1 MERMDVDRGDE
12 REEMWIEEMER
23 MDVDRGEGEN
33 VCG

>member
-1 MERMDVDRGDE
+1 MDVDGEDE

-33 VCG
+33 GCG